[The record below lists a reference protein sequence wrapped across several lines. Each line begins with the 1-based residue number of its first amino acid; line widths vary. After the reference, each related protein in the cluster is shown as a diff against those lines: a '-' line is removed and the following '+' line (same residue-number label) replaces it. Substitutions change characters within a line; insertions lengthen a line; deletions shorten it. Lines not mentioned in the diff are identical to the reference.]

1 MPRPRLN
8 PRPEAAAEAAA
19 APVAVLPVAGTTF
32 PTGSTLLDLGHNGGW
47 GRGRMVNIVGDSSSG
62 KTLLAIEAAIN
73 FGGLHGAEN
82 IRYNETEAAFDRVYA
97 YSLGLPPG
105 VSFTGDDTEN
115 GHGSVTVEDFFED
128 LEKWLDAHPTGPSL
142 YIVDSIDAMSDTQE
156 MGNEELGKATMGR
169 KAKML
174 SEFFRRKM
182 KPLAKANCCLMLI
195 SQIRDKVGVTF
206 GESQTRAGGHAMDF
220 YASQIVWLYEAG
232 KIVRTVSD
240 VERTVGIRVR
250 FKNKKN
256 KLGPAFA
263 EGEISIFFNYG
274 VDDELS
280 MVNWLKRNKYQG
292 DLSYAF
298 DAYPAALSRIRRA
311 RDTDRLAA
319 LRAELSAATHARW
332 REIEEAMTPPL
343 RKYAT

>member
-8 PRPEAAAEAAA
+8 TRPEAAAEAV

-47 GRGRMVNIVGDSSSG
+47 GRGRMVNIVGDTSSG

-73 FGGLHGAEN
+73 FATLHGAEN
-82 IRYNETEAAFDRVYA
+82 IRYNETEAAFDRAYA
-97 YSLGLPPG
+97 YSLGFPPG
-105 VSFTGDDTEN
+105 VTFTGDDSDT

-128 LEKWLDAHPTGPSL
+128 VEKWLDEHPTGPSL
-142 YIVDSIDAMSDTQE
+142 YILDSIDAMSDAQE

-182 KPLAKANCCLMLI
+182 KPLGKDNCCLLLI
-195 SQIRDKVGVTF
+195 SQIRDKIGVTF
-206 GESQTRAGGHAMDF
+206 GESEGRSGGRALDF
-220 YASQIVWLYEAG
+220 YASQILWLHETG
-232 KIVRTVSD
+232 KIIRTVSD
-240 VERTVGIRVR
+240 VERAVGIRVR

-256 KLGPAFA
+256 KLGPAFS

-292 DLSYAF
+292 ELSYAF
-298 DAYPAALSRIRRA
+298 DAYPAALSRVRRA
-311 RDTDRLAA
+311 RDADKLAA
-319 LRAELSAATHARW
+319 LRAELLAATHARW
-332 REIEEAMTPPL
+332 REIEAAMSPPL
-343 RKYAT
+343 RKYI